1 MKIKFLHNTSLKNK
15 LVFIIIGTSTFAV
28 ILVLLLY
35 SVLDIINYKAEMK
48 ENASLNAELAG
59 NYSSAALL
67 FGYSDEATELLKAL
81 EAIPSITNACIY
93 DKDRNVFA
101 GYHRS
106 ADQKY
111 SFPSAQQEGE
121 NFEGGYLYVFKPIY
135 QNGDQ
140 IGTIFLRVSTSEL
153 NTKIASSIILFFLFI
168 ILLSGP
174 VFFLASKL
182 QSLVSDPILKLAD
195 AATNFSENQNYEIKI
210 NSNRK
215 DEIGV
220 LYRQFNF
227 MFDKIKKATTEL
239 KSLNEELEK
248 RVELRTAELEK
259 SNRELKLTERA
270 HRDSEERLRSILN
283 RAPLLVY
290 INDLEGKYIF
300 VNKEFLRHTGFSL
313 EEIIGKTDDELFPEH
328 RAKRNLLQNKKVINT
343 KKTQYF
349 ENESIKEDGVH
360 YFVDILF
367 PISDSDNDIYA
378 TCGWTIDI
386 TERKKYEDALL
397 QAKESAESA
406 DRLKSAFL
414 ATMSHELRTPL
425 NSIIGFTGI
434 LMKELAGPL
443 NEEQKKQLNMI
454 MSSGKHLL
462 DLINDVL
469 DISKIEAGELVVQLD
484 KFDFKQSLR
493 KVISIV
499 EPLAEKKF
507 LEIRVNIDPKISS
520 IVSDGRRVEQIFLNL
535 LNNAVKFT
543 EEGYIEICSELKNGC
558 VVTSV
563 KDTGVGIKPEDL
575 AKLFK
580 PFSQIDTGITRTHEG
595 TGLGLSICKK
605 LLEKLNGKI
614 KVESEYNSGSTF
626 IVELPLNGEKN
637 ES

>member
-1 MKIKFLHNTSLKNK
+1 MKIKFLQNTSLKNK
-15 LVFIIIGTSTFAV
+15 LVYIIIGTSTFAV
-28 ILVLLLY
+28 ILVLVLY
-35 SVLDIINYKAEMK
+35 SVLDIINYKTEMK
-48 ENASLNAELAG
+48 ENAALNAELAG

-67 FGYSDEATELLKAL
+67 FGYSDEAAELLKAL
-81 EAIPSITNACIY
+81 EAIPSITDACIY
-93 DKDRNVFA
+93 DKDGKVFA

-106 ADQKY
+106 VDQEY
-111 SFPSAQQEGE
+111 SFPEIQKEDE
-121 NFEGGYLYVFKPIY
+121 EFEGGHLYVFKPIQ

-153 NTKIASSIILFFLFI
+153 NTKIVSSIILFFLFLV
-168 ILLSGP
+168 LLSGP

-182 QSLVSDPILKLAD
+182 QSLVSDPILKLAE
-195 AATNFSENQNYEIKI
+195 AATNFSENQNYEIKL

-220 LYRQFNF
+220 LFRQFNF
-227 MFDKIKKATTEL
+227 MFDKIRKATSEL
-239 KSLNEELEK
+239 KSLNDELEK
-248 RVELRTAELEK
+248 RVERRTAELEK
-259 SNRELKLTERA
+259 SNRELRLTERA
-270 HRDSEERLRSILN
+270 HKDSEERLRSILN

-290 INDLEGKYIF
+290 INDLQGKYIF
-300 VNKEFLRHTGFSL
+300 ANKEFLNHTGFSL
-313 EEIIGKTDDELFPEH
+313 EEIIGKTDIELFPKH
-328 RAKRNLLQNKKVINT
+328 RAERNILQNNQVIET
-343 KKTQYF
+343 KTTQYF
-349 ENESIKEDGVH
+349 ENESIKEDSVH
-360 YFVDILF
+360 YFVDVLF
-367 PISDSDNDIYA
+367 PISDSDNEIYA

-454 MSSGKHLL
+454 MNSGKHLL

-469 DISKIEAGELVVQLD
+469 DISKIEAGELVVQFYE
-484 KFDFKQSLR
+484 FDFKQSIE
-493 KVISIV
+493 KVISII
-499 EPLAEKKF
+499 EPLAEKKS
-507 LEIRVNIDPKISS
+507 LKVLVDIDPEISS
-520 IVSDGRRVEQIFLNL
+520 VVSDGRRVEQIFLNL

-543 EEGYIEICSELKNGC
+543 EEGHIEIRSELKNGSII
-558 VVTSV
+558 TSV

-580 PFSQIDTGITRTHEG
+580 PFSQIDTGITRSHEG

-614 KVESEYNSGSTF
+614 RVESEHNSGSTF
-626 IVELPLNGEKN
+626 IVELPLNGEQK
-637 ES
+637 

>member
-67 FGYSDEATELLKAL
+67 FGYSDEAAELLKAL
-81 EAIPSITNACIY
+81 EAIPSISDACIY
-93 DKDRNVFA
+93 DKDGNVFA
-101 GYHRS
+101 GYRRS
-106 ADQKY
+106 EDQEY
-111 SFPSAQQEGE
+111 TFPALQHEGE
-121 NFEGGYLYVFKPIY
+121 NFKDSYLYVFKPIY

-153 NTKIASSIILFFLFI
+153 DTKITSSIILFFLFI

-195 AATNFSENQNYEIKI
+195 TATNFSEDQNYEIQL
-210 NSNRK
+210 NLNRK
-215 DEIGV
+215 DEIGM
-220 LYRQFNF
+220 LYRKFNF
-227 MFDKIKKATTEL
+227 MVDKIRKATSEL

-259 SNRELKLTERA
+259 SNRELRLTERA

-469 DISKIEAGELVVQLD
+469 DISKIEAGELVVQLNE
-484 KFDFKQSLR
+484 FDFKQSLR

-535 LNNAVKFT
+535 LNNAIKFT

>member
-1 MKIKFLHNTSLKNK
+1 MKIKFLQNTSLKNK
-15 LVFIIIGTSTFAV
+15 LVYIIIGTSTFAV
-28 ILVLLLY
+28 ILVLVLY
-35 SVLDIINYKAEMK
+35 SVLDIINYKTEMK
-48 ENASLNAELAG
+48 ENAALNAELAG

-67 FGYSDEATELLKAL
+67 FGYSDEAAELLKAL
-81 EAIPSITNACIY
+81 EAIPSITDACIY
-93 DKDRNVFA
+93 DKDGNVFA

-106 ADQKY
+106 VDQEY
-111 SFPSAQQEGE
+111 SFPEIQKEDE
-121 NFEGGYLYVFKPIY
+121 EFEGGHLYVFKPIQ

-153 NTKIASSIILFFLFI
+153 NTKIVSSIILFFLFLV
-168 ILLSGP
+168 LLSGP

-182 QSLVSDPILKLAD
+182 QSLVSDPILKLAE
-195 AATNFSENQNYEIKI
+195 AATNFSENQNYEIKL

-220 LYRQFNF
+220 LFRQFNF
-227 MFDKIKKATTEL
+227 MFDKIRKATSEL
-239 KSLNEELEK
+239 KSLNDELEK
-248 RVELRTAELEK
+248 RVERRTAELEK
-259 SNRELKLTERA
+259 SNRELRLTERA
-270 HRDSEERLRSILN
+270 HKDSEERLRSILN

-290 INDLEGKYIF
+290 INDLQGKYIF
-300 VNKEFLRHTGFSL
+300 ANKKFLNHTGFSL
-313 EEIIGKTDDELFPEH
+313 EEIIGKTDIELFPKH
-328 RAKRNLLQNKKVINT
+328 RAERNILQNNQVIET
-343 KKTQYF
+343 KTTQYF
-349 ENESIKEDGVH
+349 ENESIKEDSVH
-360 YFVDILF
+360 YFVDVLF
-367 PISDSDNDIYA
+367 PISDSDNEIYA

-454 MSSGKHLL
+454 MNSGKHLL

-469 DISKIEAGELVVQLD
+469 DISKIEAGELVVQFYE
-484 KFDFKQSLR
+484 FDFKQSIE
-493 KVISIV
+493 KVISII
-499 EPLAEKKF
+499 EPLAEKKS
-507 LEIRVNIDPKISS
+507 LKVLVDIDPEISS
-520 IVSDGRRVEQIFLNL
+520 VVSDGRRVEQIFLNL

-543 EEGYIEICSELKNGC
+543 EEGHIEIRSELKNGSII
-558 VVTSV
+558 TSV

-580 PFSQIDTGITRTHEG
+580 PFSQIDTGITRSHEG

-614 KVESEYNSGSTF
+614 RVESEHNSGSTF
-626 IVELPLNGEKN
+626 IVELPLNGEQK
-637 ES
+637 